1 MDPNARGA
9 DRRHLEWEG
18 CFNIRDLGGLPTREG
33 RVTAYGVFLRG
44 DSVCR
49 LTDRGR
55 RSLLADGV
63 RTIVDLRRIEELEK
77 EPNPFANVPEQV
89 RYLHLP
95 FNDAEIEE
103 RIRAM
108 TTGAERYRGML
119 DHGRERIG
127 RIMSALAEADRAV
140 LFHCY
145 GGRDRT
151 GMVAALLLGLAGVPR
166 DEIVRDYVLTDDRM
180 APLYDEW
187 RAEMDEQRRARF
199 DRAIGEA
206 AEPIEAALRHI
217 DDSYGGAGSYLVAAG
232 VPRDWIATLRV
243 ALVAAP

>member
-1 MDPNARGA
+1 MDTDRPSGS
-9 DRRHLEWEG
+9 RRHFEWEG
-18 CFNIRDLGGLPTREG
+18 CFNIRDLGGLPTRDG

-63 RTIVDLRRIEELEK
+63 RTIVDLRRTLELER
-77 EPNPFANVPEQV
+77 EPNPFANLPDQV
-89 RYLHLP
+89 RYLNLP
-95 FNDAEIEE
+95 FNDAAIEE

-108 TTGAERYRGML
+108 PTGGERYRAML
-119 DHGRERIG
+119 DDGTERIG
-127 RIMSALAEADRAV
+127 RIMGALAAADRTV

-151 GMVAALLLGLAGVPR
+151 GMVAAALLRLAGVPCE
-166 DEIVRDYVLTDDRM
+166 EIVRDYVLTDERM
-180 APLYDEW
+180 APVYDEW

-206 AEPIEAALRHI
+206 GQPIEAALRHL
-217 DDSYGGAGSYLVAAG
+217 DDRYGGVEAYLRAAG
-232 VPRDWIATLRV
+232 VPRDRIATLRE
-243 ALVAAP
+243 ALLPRT